1 MAEGKIK
8 DNEGFFESHIKACKK
23 IQQLPDKPFNLT
35 LLYIYIY
42 IYIYIHIHTY
52 IHIIILSNNTEL
64 STM

>member
-42 IYIYIHIHTY
+42 IYKNIYIY
-52 IHIIILSNNTEL
+52 IYIYKYIYIYIYINIY
-64 STM
+64 